1 MIHVTWYVYPS
12 ISYPAADA
20 ACSTGNFLLQN
31 YKQALNTRQNLRQE
45 LSIFG
50 ASTGFSATDFK
61 RWHKEE
67 TVFLSVA
74 KRKEP
79 NVLAIKV
86 SYVEAIENLFKI
98 Q

>member
-1 MIHVTWYVYPS
+1 M
-12 ISYPAADA
+12 
-20 ACSTGNFLLQN
+20 
-31 YKQALNTRQNLRQE
+31 
-45 LSIFG
+45 
-50 ASTGFSATDFK
+50 GFSAMDFQH
-61 RWHKEE
+61 WHKEE
-67 TVFLSVA
+67 TAFLLVA